1 MDPTLRRLRWIADLL
16 DSRFRVPGTEI
27 RFGLDPILSLV
38 PGLGDL
44 ASPLFALALIV
55 QGLRQQ
61 VPKIVLTRMMLNAL
75 LDAIIGAVPIA
86 GTIGDVFFR
95 ANLMNL
101 ALLERH
107 AQAGRPPA
115 SGDYAFVF
123 GMAAVCGLLVA
134 IPVGLG
140 FWLAYRLLMLFR

>member
-1 MDPTLRRLRWIADLL
+1 MITLERLRWMAALL
-16 DSRFRVPGTEI
+16 DSRFRVPGTSI

-44 ASPLFALALIV
+44 TSPVFALALIV
-55 QGLRQQ
+55 QGLRQR
-61 VPKIVLTRMMLNAL
+61 VPKVVLTRMMLNAL
-75 LDAIIGAVPIA
+75 IDAVIGVIPIA

-101 ALLERH
+101 QLLERH
-107 AQAGRPPA
+107 AHPGRPPER
-115 SGDYAFVF
+115 SDYVFVF
-123 GMAAVCGLLVA
+123 VVAAVCGLLVA

-140 FWLAYRLLMLFR
+140 LWFTYLLLAYVHR